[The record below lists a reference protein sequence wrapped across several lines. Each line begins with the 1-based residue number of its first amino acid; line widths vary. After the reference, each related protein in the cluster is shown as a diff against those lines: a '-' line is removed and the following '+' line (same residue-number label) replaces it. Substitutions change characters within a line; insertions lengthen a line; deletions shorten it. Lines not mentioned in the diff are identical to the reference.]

1 MYDLLMLLEENARYN
16 TAELAAMLNKTEAEV
31 STEMDKY
38 KADGVIKS
46 YTTIIDW
53 DKTERDYVQARIELK
68 VTPKKDRGFDELAMQ
83 IAQFDE
89 VQSLYL
95 MSGGYDLALT
105 VNGRSFKEIA
115 SFVTF
120 RLAPLDAVQSTTT
133 HFVLRKYKDKGV
145 IIESSDDRDGRV
157 LL

>member
-1 MYDLLMLLEENARYN
+1 MYDLLMLLEENARYTN
-16 TAELAAMLNKTEAEV
+16 AELAAMLNKTETEV
-31 STEMDKY
+31 RSEIDKY

-53 DKTERDYVQARIELK
+53 DKTERNYVQARIELK
-68 VTPKKDRGFDELAMQ
+68 VTPKKDHGFDELALQ

-105 VNGRSFKEIA
+105 VNGKSFKDIA
-115 SFVTF
+115 SFVAF
-120 RLAPLDAVQSTTT
+120 RIAPLDAVQSTAT
-133 HFVLRKYKDKGV
+133 HFVLRKYKDKGA
-145 IIESSDDRDGRV
+145 ILENRDDRDGRV